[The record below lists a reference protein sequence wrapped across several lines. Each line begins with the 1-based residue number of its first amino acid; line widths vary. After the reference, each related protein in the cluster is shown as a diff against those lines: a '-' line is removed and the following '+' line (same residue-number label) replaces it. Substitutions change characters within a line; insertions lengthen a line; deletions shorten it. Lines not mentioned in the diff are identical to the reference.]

1 MSSQPSVRLS
11 SQQERVVSYVDGAL
25 LVVAGPGSGKT
36 RVLTER
42 VRRLLTTVPGH
53 FRILALTFTNKAA
66 DEMRE
71 RLADLGD
78 ERKRAYIGTLHGFC
92 QELLAERGK
101 FVGVEGVPNI
111 FEHHKDRREIL
122 ARAVAEDPALSEI
135 IDELPTAKERNQRLD
150 QWLAAIGR
158 IKTHPITCAVLD
170 EDDARIVNAYNA
182 GLRACNAFD
191 FDDLLLLAYQLL
203 VQTPQLADFYRRLYR
218 FICVDESQD
227 LNEAQYAVI
236 CALCGNDFKNLM
248 MVGDPKQSIYAFTDA
263 GPQFME
269 QFARDFS
276 AARVELTENFR
287 SSQAVVRAAKALDP
301 KYQVQGQL
309 PVEGVCLLW
318 TGQNEAEEARLIVDQ
333 LAELMRD
340 GHPDVEGAI
349 TPSRCAI
356 LARNRFALLAV
367 EKELAT
373 RHLPFYK
380 RLTANHENE
389 SELVEDFQLVLR
401 VLANPMDR
409 LHYSALAK
417 RWSAPESQPGAKN
430 ALEAIGSL
438 AAASPKPG
446 AKVVAE
452 AAGVAFNGDG
462 NPKFMEA
469 LAVLKGFADGL
480 SEDDRRAI
488 YEDVTVFGKEWDQ
501 FLRSEGGV
509 KNLGSFLSSKALG
522 ATQRAV
528 QDGIGLLTVH
538 SAKGLEFDVVAI
550 MGMAEGIFPD
560 YRAQSPK
567 DLQEEARSA
576 FVAVTRSR
584 RLLYLSYPQNK
595 MMPWGDSKWQRPSRF
610 LAHMGFNF

>member
-1 MSSQPSVRLS
+1 V
-11 SQQERVVSYVDGAL
+11 
-25 LVVAGPGSGKT
+25 
-36 RVLTER
+36 
-42 VRRLLTTVPGH
+42 
-53 FRILALTFTNKAA
+53 LALTFTNKAA

-71 RLADLGD
+71 RLTDLGD

-101 FVGVEGVPNI
+101 FVGVDGVPNI
-111 FEHHKDRREIL
+111 FEHYKDRREIL
-122 ARAVAEDPALSEI
+122 AAAVAEDPALSEI
-135 IDELPTAKERNQRLD
+135 IDELPTAKDRNQRLD
-150 QWLAAIGR
+150 QWLALIGR
-158 IKTHPITCAVLD
+158 VKTHPITCAIPD
-170 EDDARIVNAYNA
+170 EDEARIVNAYNA
-182 GLRACNAFD
+182 GLRACNAYD

-203 VQTPQLADFYRRLYR
+203 VQMPQLADFYRRLYR

-236 CALCGNDFKNLM
+236 CALCGTDFKNVM

-269 QFARDFS
+269 QFAREFG
-276 AARVELTENFR
+276 AVRVELTENFR
-287 SSQAVVRAAKALDP
+287 SSQAVVRAAQRLDP
-301 KYQVQGQL
+301 KYQVAGQL
-309 PVEGVCLLW
+309 PVEGECRLW
-318 TGQNEAEEARLIVDQ
+318 AGQDEADEAKLIVDQ
-333 LAELMRD
+333 LVKVMAE
-340 GHPDVEGAI
+340 GHPDVEGTI
-349 TPSRCAI
+349 TPSRCAV

-367 EKELAT
+367 EKELSA

-389 SELVEDFQLVLR
+389 SELVEDFQLAMR

-417 RWSAPESQPGAKN
+417 RWSAQMAQAGAKS
-430 ALEAIGSL
+430 ALEAIGLL
-438 AAASPKPG
+438 AAMSSKLGSKA
-446 AKVVAE
+446 VAE
-452 AAGVAFNGDG
+452 AARVAFNDG
-462 NPKFMEA
+462 GSPRFMEA
-469 LAVLKGFADGL
+469 LSTLKAFADGL

-488 YEDVTVFGKEWDQ
+488 YEDVTVFEREWDQ
-501 FLRSEGGV
+501 FLRSEGGA
-509 KNLGSFLSSKALG
+509 KNLGAFLSSKALG

-528 QDGIGLLTVH
+528 QEGIGLLTVH

-560 YRAQSPK
+560 YRAQLPK

-584 RLLYLSYPQNK
+584 RLLYLSYPQRK
-595 MMPWGDSKWQRPSRF
+595 MMPWGDLKLQRPSRF
-610 LAHMGFNF
+610 LGLIDLK

>member
-1 MSSQPSVRLS
+1 M
-11 SQQERVVSYVDGAL
+11 
-25 LVVAGPGSGKT
+25 
-36 RVLTER
+36 
-42 VRRLLTTVPGH
+42 
-53 FRILALTFTNKAA
+53 
-66 DEMRE
+66 
-71 RLADLGD
+71 
-78 ERKRAYIGTLHGFC
+78 
-92 QELLAERGK
+92 
-101 FVGVEGVPNI
+101 
-111 FEHHKDRREIL
+111 
-122 ARAVAEDPALSEI
+122 AEDPALSEI

-170 EDDARIVNAYNA
+170 DDYARIVNAYNT

-236 CALCGNDFKNLM
+236 CALCGTDFKNLM

-269 QFARDFS
+269 QFAREFG
-276 AARVELTENFR
+276 AECVELTENFR
-287 SSQAVVRAAKALDP
+287 SSQAVVRAAQALNP
-301 KYQVQGQL
+301 KYQVAGQL
-309 PVEGVCLLW
+309 PVEGGCLLW
-318 TGQNEAEEARLIVDQ
+318 IGQNEAEEAQLVVNRLV
-333 LAELMRD
+333 ELMKD
-340 GHPDVEGAI
+340 GHSDVEGPI

-367 EKELAT
+367 EKELAD

-389 SELVEDFQLVLR
+389 SELVEDFQLALR

-417 RWSAPESQPGAKN
+417 RWSVSESQPGAKS
-430 ALEAIGSL
+430 ALEAIGLL
-438 AAASPKPG
+438 ATASSKPG
-446 AKVVAE
+446 AKTVAK
-452 AAGVAFNGDG
+452 AARVAFNSGG

-469 LAVLKGFADGL
+469 LVVLKSFADGL
-480 SEDDRRAI
+480 SENGRRAI
-488 YEDVTVFGKEWDQ
+488 YEDVTVFEKEWDQ
-501 FLRSEGGV
+501 FLRSESGA

-522 ATQRAV
+522 ATQRTV

-560 YRAQSPK
+560 YRAQNPK

-595 MMPWGDSKWQRPSRF
+595 IMPWGDSKRQRPSRF
-610 LAHMGFNF
+610 LKKIGFN